1 MTATAT
7 LTSCEDILGHWEK
20 PTPAVPASAVVPE
33 GIVKYMKWDTG
44 QKKLV
49 EAEVTEAEVTKVTL
63 QMQNTLGQVINPLS
77 SQRRL
82 CLQPHCPDDGR

>member
-1 MTATAT
+1 MAANCMLQVLKVMIVELSSVGSLSPRKVLSPVKLSTAVTA
-7 LTSCEDILGHWEK
+7 LSGLK
-20 PTPAVPASAVVPE
+20 
-33 GIVKYMKWDTG
+33 
-44 QKKLV
+44 QKI
-49 EAEVTEAEVTKVTL
+49 